1 MLDSFFCL
9 IGAIARDYTG
19 ASGAET
25 TAVATGAS
33 VTLGSSIGTETTS
46 GLISRPFVMKF
57 LKSSDALSLE
67 SNLVVSTLKSPIEL
81 SDLSCYF
88 W

>member
-1 MLDSFFCL
+1 M
-9 IGAIARDYTG
+9 
-19 ASGAET
+19 
-25 TAVATGAS
+25 
-33 VTLGSSIGTETTS
+33 TLGSSIGTETTS
-46 GLISRPFVMKF
+46 DLISRPFDMKF